1 VSEPPSRDRPA
12 APAPAKPGARVPATT
27 QPDPPTSPADSD
39 AAATQGVQPGG
50 VSLPAALPE
59 APPQP
64 ATAQPA
70 AQPPAKPHGR
80 AGRNLPAAIA
90 VGVGAGAY
98 IVLSLLFAP
107 WAFVGLIA
115 VALLLGTREM
125 YNALGKIGMN
135 AAIVPIMVGTIA
147 ISIGSY
153 LAGLQRPPVF
163 STTSVLLA
171 SLALTVLA
179 ALIWRMP
186 KGAHGYVKDS
196 AASLMIIGYVPLLGS
211 FSALILAGENGPVR
225 IVTFLLIVVMGDT
238 GGYVAGVLF
247 GKHPMA
253 PKISPKKTW
262 EGFAGSV
269 LFAVTAGVLMTVF
282 GLGEAFWVGIVL
294 GVCLVAIGTC
304 GDLIESLIKRD
315 LGIKDMSSFLPGHG
329 GVMDRLD
336 SLLVAAP
343 IAWLI
348 MYLLVPGG

>member
-1 VSEPPSRDRPA
+1 MSEPQSRDRPA
-12 APAPAKPGARVPATT
+12 PPAAAEPADSISAPA
-27 QPDPPTSPADSD
+27 QPDPPPS
-39 AAATQGVQPGG
+39 
-50 VSLPAALPE
+50 
-59 APPQP
+59 P
-64 ATAQPA
+64 ATAGFPPQ
-70 AQPPAKPHGR
+70 QPPVRPEGPSVPAVSAAAVPASPPHGR
-80 AGRNLPAAIA
+80 AGRNLPAAIG

-98 IVLSLLFAP
+98 IVLSLVFAP

-115 VALLLGTREM
+115 VALVLGTREM
-125 YNALGKIGMN
+125 YNALGKIGMT
-135 AAIVPIMVGTIA
+135 AAIIPIMIGTIA

-186 KGAHGYVKDS
+186 KGAHGYVMDS

-269 LFAVTAGVLMTVF
+269 V
-282 GLGEAFWVGIVL
+282 
-294 GVCLVAIGTC
+294 
-304 GDLIESLIKRD
+304 SR
-315 LGIKDMSSFLPGHG
+315 
-329 GVMDRLD
+329 
-336 SLLVAAP
+336 
-343 IAWLI
+343 
-348 MYLLVPGG
+348 